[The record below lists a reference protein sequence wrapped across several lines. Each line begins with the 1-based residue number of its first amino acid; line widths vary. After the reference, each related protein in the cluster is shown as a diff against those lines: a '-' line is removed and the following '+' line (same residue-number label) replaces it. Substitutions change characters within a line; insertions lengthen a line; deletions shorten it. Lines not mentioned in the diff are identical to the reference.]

1 MSKSCQFREIRR
13 NIRRKK
19 NNGKK
24 ETAKQK
30 STKVEKTLE
39 SIGKLREKKANQ
51 TYDTQGNKIQNRK

>member
-1 MSKSCQFREIRR
+1 MGKSCQFREIRR

-24 ETAKQK
+24 ETAKKK

-39 SIGKLREKKANQ
+39 SSQEN
-51 TYDTQGNKIQNRK
+51 

>member
-1 MSKSCQFREIRR
+1 MASGYHVVLAISVKGHLCVMSKSCQFREICR

-24 ETAKQK
+24 ETAKKK

-39 SIGKLREKKANQ
+39 SSQEN
-51 TYDTQGNKIQNRK
+51 